1 MHRACTCLKW
11 EAGCFRFL
19 IFYAPS
25 LKGPPG
31 ASSNR
36 IVHLSVCLSICPSVT
51 CKSSHIYIAVVFI
64 TAGKTESMW
73 TMWHIYYTDM
83 KKQYTLYPSLP
94 NMQGLTINWQ
104 EAGLHY
110 SKKQT
115 RKKADP
121 LLLTWDPKW
130 DELPDNPVKLNYGGV
145 AVKWTW
151 PHRPCLLGDLGIQDK
166 TGSLDEI
173 WDEISWQEMIYLLV
187 YYFYL

>member
-1 MHRACTCLKW
+1 MFSLESFLCTELAHAWNGKLVALGFW
-11 EAGCFRFL
+11 FFM
-19 IFYAPS
+19 
-25 LKGPPG
+25 PPAWKVRQG
-31 ASSNR
+31 HLVIGSS
-36 IVHLSVCLSICPSVT
+36 ICLSVCLSICPSVT

-145 AVKWTW
+145 AVK
-151 PHRPCLLGDLGIQDK
+151 
-166 TGSLDEI
+166 
-173 WDEISWQEMIYLLV
+173 
-187 YYFYL
+187 